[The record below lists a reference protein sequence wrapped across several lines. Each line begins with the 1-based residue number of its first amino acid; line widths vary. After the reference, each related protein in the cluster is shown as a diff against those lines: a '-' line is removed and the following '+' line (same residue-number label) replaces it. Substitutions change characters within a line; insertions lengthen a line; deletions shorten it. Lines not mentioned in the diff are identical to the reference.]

1 MASDRTRPGSTGRLT
16 AGAVPSALLPHVRRA
31 RDLIDR
37 QYARPISLDELAAEA
52 GLSKYHF
59 LRCFA
64 AAYGQTPGVEFVA
77 EPADRPYGVEAI
89 AVDPSGNKLVV
100 VEQHLYRGED
110 FPHS

>member
-52 GLSKYHF
+52 GLS
-59 LRCFA
+59 
-64 AAYGQTPGVEFVA
+64 
-77 EPADRPYGVEAI
+77 
-89 AVDPSGNKLVV
+89 
-100 VEQHLYRGED
+100 
-110 FPHS
+110 